1 MKRKMNFPFAFHSF
15 IRNFVADLEKGP
27 MKEIEQHPLQ
37 PFLPSHARLLMLGS
51 FPPSR
56 KRWCMDFFYPNF
68 NNDMW
73 RIWGIV
79 CFQDKDYF
87 VDLTN
92 KRFKQQEIE
101 TFLNEKGIA
110 LYDTACAVVRT
121 KNTASDKDLDVVE
134 ETDIDGLLQQ
144 IPNCGAIVT
153 TGQKATDI
161 LTARFGIRQPA
172 VGEYVS
178 FDYQGRTMRL
188 YRMPSST
195 RAYPLALEKK
205 AEKYK
210 TVLEE
215 FKVQSSELRVE
226 T

>member
-1 MKRKMNFPFAFHSF
+1 MR
-15 IRNFVADLEKGP
+15 
-27 MKEIEQHPLQ
+27 EIEQHPLQ
-37 PFLPSHARLLMLGS
+37 PFLPAHARVLMLGS

-121 KNTASDKDLDVVE
+121 KNTASDKDLEVVE
-134 ETDIDGLLQQ
+134 ETDIDHLLQQ
-144 IPNCGAIVT
+144 IPDCEAIVT

-161 LTARFGIRQPA
+161 LTTRFAIRQPA
-172 VGEYVS
+172 VGESVS
-178 FDYQGRTMRL
+178 FDYQGRTMRF
-188 YRMPSST
+188 YRMPSSS

-210 TVLEE
+210 EIVKK
-215 FKVQSSELRVE
+215 FIVHSS
-226 T
+226 